1 MTITI
6 FKTFEN
12 KCLILISFFID
23 RWTDIPGGPLWY
35 GSYKGFNDS
44 YHSENEL
51 SDLKGFVLMSTK
63 FNNKANISAIEFVP
77 MNAITNGKLI
87 IEVYIILVMFY
98 SKKHKSYIGTGS

>member
-1 MTITI
+1 M
-6 FKTFEN
+6 
-12 KCLILISFFID
+12 ILISLLID

-51 SDLKGFVLMSTK
+51 SDVKGFVLMSTK

-77 MNAITNGKLI
+77 ANAITNGKLI
-87 IEVYIILVMFY
+87 IEVDIMIVMIY
-98 SKKHKSYIGTGS
+98 KKDLFLLRSRSLKLLDS